1 MITREDVEENELIS
15 VEVLEEIP
23 ETCEFC
29 GSPVVFTDTLKQIY
43 CSNPKCKLKIAARL
57 EAMAKNMNV
66 DGFGDSTC
74 LALCSQF
81 GMTSP
86 YQIFLLASKGAD
98 EVEGVAAF
106 DKKMDAINNS
116 PYRYCELWQMVSY
129 GNIPGIDTI
138 AFKLFSGYGTI
149 NEAYADFEKY
159 QVPFIADKLG
169 LKNSSTGVMAVN
181 IYNTL
186 MEYKAELQFGE
197 TKFRIKKVDN
207 DRIIIAI
214 TGGVLGYANK
224 SEFINRMN
232 SKYDGK
238 VSLMLKS
245 SVTDDVRY
253 LIHEGGTN
261 ALKPSRK
268 LARALS
274 MKESG
279 HQIEIVNSDEFKAAM
294 EEKYGG

>member
-1 MITREDVEENELIS
+1 MITREDVEDNELIS
-15 VEVLEEIP
+15 AEVLEEIP
-23 ETCEFC
+23 DTCEYC
-29 GSPVVFTDTLKQIY
+29 GSPIVFTDTLKQIY
-43 CSNPKCKLKIAARL
+43 CSNSKCKLKIAARL

-81 GMTSP
+81 GMVSP
-86 YQIFLLASKGAD
+86 YQVFLLEGKEA
-98 EVEGVAAF
+98 EGVSAF
-106 DKKMDAINNS
+106 DKKISAMMNS
-116 PYRYCELWQMVSY
+116 EYRSCELWQMVSY
-129 GNIPGIDTI
+129 GNIPGVDTI

-207 DRIIIAI
+207 DRIIVAI
-214 TGGVLGYANK
+214 TGGVAGYANK
-224 SEFINRMN
+224 SEFINSMN
-232 SKYDGK
+232 NKYDGK
-238 VSLMLKS
+238 LSLMMKS
-245 SVTDDVRY
+245 SVTDDVSY

-268 LARALS
+268 LAKALS
-274 MKESG
+274 MIGAG
-279 HQIEIVNSDEFKAAM
+279 HQIKVVNSDEFKAAM